1 MPSGARETGWRDYWA
16 LTGGCM
22 QTQPLRG
29 VNIAV
34 NVQPRN
40 VSSIAKTQPLSP
52 ELQADVAKSSQK
64 RPDPSRSQLRSEKW
78 LFVSLYLFNPT
89 PRLPTPLWSQSR

>member
-1 MPSGARETGWRDYWA
+1 
-16 LTGGCM
+16 M

-40 VSSIAKTQPLSP
+40 VSSIAKTQTLGP
-52 ELQADVAKSSQK
+52 ELQAHVDKSPQK
-64 RPDPSRSQLRSEKW
+64 RLDLSRSE
-78 LFVSLYLFNPT
+78 
-89 PRLPTPLWSQSR
+89 

>member
-22 QTQPLRG
+22 QTQPLRR

-40 VSSIAKTQPLSP
+40 VSSIAKTQPLRP
-52 ELQADVAKSSQK
+52 ELQADVAERTAEASV
-64 RPDPSRSQLRSEKW
+64 DPSRSQLR
-78 LFVSLYLFNPT
+78 
-89 PRLPTPLWSQSR
+89 